1 MRTDLQMILDLQ
13 KRVSKLEEE
22 IKNSKKEK
30 IEWALSQFRYI
41 EKTPNQS
48 EAFAIIEE
56 ALQK

>member
-1 MRTDLQMILDLQ
+1 MRNEFQMILDLQ
-13 KRVSKLEEE
+13 KRVSKIEEE
-22 IKNSKKEK
+22 LKNSKKDR
-30 IEWALSQFRYI
+30 IEWALSQFRYM